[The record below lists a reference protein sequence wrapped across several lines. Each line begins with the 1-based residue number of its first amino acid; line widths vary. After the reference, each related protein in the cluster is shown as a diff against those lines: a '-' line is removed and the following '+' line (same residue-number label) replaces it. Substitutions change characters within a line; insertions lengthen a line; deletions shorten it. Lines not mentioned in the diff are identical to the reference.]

1 MGTMNAAEA
10 FKLGFASVL
19 AEHRLSPGDLVT
31 ACTKLAA
38 ADFVGK
44 VAPLGTGLSLALP
57 LGLGH
62 AAGSTSERLLSEDL
76 ESPELIR
83 KQYLIRRLQQ
93 LLNAERAKAN
103 NKLVTQA
110 LQA

>member
-1 MGTMNAAEA
+1 MNAAEA

-19 AEHRLSPGDLVT
+19 AEHQIGPEVLVT
-31 ACTKLAA
+31 ACEKLAA
-38 ADFVGK
+38 ADFLGR

-57 LGLGH
+57 LGIGH
-62 AAGSTSERLLSEDL
+62 AAGSSTERLLSQHLDE
-76 ESPELIR
+76 PEMVR
-83 KQYLIRRLQQ
+83 KQYLIKRLQQ
-93 LLNAERAKAN
+93 LLNAERARAH